1 MHHAARAGL
10 HEGFPRAQGVFCSR
24 KVGFLE
30 GCCGGEG
37 GIGEG
42 EKFVNEPFFYSS
54 KASSYR
60 RFKSVQRMLA
70 HACLHE
76 VFPRAQG
83 ASSARK
89 GGGVGEGGERRTR

>member
-42 EKFVNEPFFYSS
+42 EKFVNEPFFIQVRHLVIGVS
-54 KASSYR
+54 KVCSACW
-60 RFKSVQRMLA
+60 RMLVCTRYFQEHKA
-70 HACLHE
+70 LLPLA
-76 VFPRAQG
+76 
-83 ASSARK
+83 K
-89 GGGVGEGGERRTR
+89 GGG